1 MQSSLYVSLSG
12 QAALQR
18 RLDTI
23 ANNLAN
29 MNTGGF
35 RAEEVTFS
43 SVLSNAGPAPTAFA
57 APGDSFISRQPGELV
72 STGNPLDVAVQ
83 GPGWFALSTPQ
94 GLAYTRDGR
103 LHMDEN
109 GALMSVNNHP
119 ILDAGGGAIQLDPS
133 GGPPTIS
140 GDGMISQ
147 NGLPIAAIGVFLID
161 PAAKLT
167 RADNSSVK
175 SDLPAVPALDFTA
188 NGVAQGVVEGSN
200 VNPVLEITK
209 MIDISRAFESA
220 TTATQQS
227 ESDFSDAIKT
237 LGATS

>member
-1 MQSSLYVSLSG
+1 MQSSLYVTLSG
-12 QAALQR
+12 QTALQR

-35 RAEEVTFS
+35 RAEEVTFA
-43 SVLSNAGPAPTAFA
+43 SVVSNAGPAPTAFA
-57 APGDSFISRQPGELV
+57 APGDSYISRQPGELAT
-72 STGNPLDVAVQ
+72 TGNPLDVAVQ
-83 GPGWFALSTPQ
+83 GAGWFALSTPQ
-94 GLAYTRDGR
+94 GVAYTRDGR
-103 LHMDEN
+103 LHMNEA
-109 GALMSVNNHP
+109 GALLSVNNYP
-119 ILDAGGGAIQLDPS
+119 VLDAGGGAIQLDPA
-133 GGPPTIS
+133 GGPPVIS
-140 GDGMISQ
+140 GDGMITQ
-147 NGLPIAAIGVFLID
+147 NGAPVAAIGVFLID

-175 SDLPAVPALDFTA
+175 TDLPAVPALDFTA

-209 MIDISRAFESA
+209 MIDISRTFESA
-220 TTATQQS
+220 ATATQQS
-227 ESDFSDAIKT
+227 ETDFADAIKT